1 MKKKDKIIII
11 ISILI
16 ALLGIGIYF
25 GVKYFLD
32 KDLEKLEQELQETK
46 EKFGTI
52 EEITVDELVTRF
64 NTQVIKDGVFNP
76 ANDEYLAIE
85 DNIYWYGLITGIYLG
100 IVPEEFNNDPKTEIV
115 DHTFIYTTKDSQPE
129 EASIEYIKFLIKANN
144 ENVTDEEIDNL
155 LERVFNIFSS
165 GMELGAELELFA
177 AKPTGGSTEL
187 VLTTGKANI
196 GEESFNTF
204 QNVTQLLTNTLKYD
218 IAKSLGSGST
228 EMELRTAPASTLK
241 EALEKFKNTMLL
253 DSDASTSAITHGE
266 AETDMVLTTNDFDI
280 FYMLSVEGEAMM
292 NLLFS
297 ADFEMWYT
305 LGTGDSS
312 MCLTVENSGVQS
324 KKFMTYESFLNLVL
338 EIGNILQCFIFP
350 DESGSLLS
358 SELNIGMKRHRLLS
372 EMDNL
377 TLSEHDDITL
387 EELDYV
393 ILA

>member
-1 MKKKDKIIII
+1 M
-11 ISILI
+11 
-16 ALLGIGIYF
+16 AQTY
-25 GVKYFLD
+25 
-32 KDLEKLEQELQETK
+32 
-46 EKFGTI
+46 
-52 EEITVDELVTRF
+52 
-64 NTQVIKDGVFNP
+64 
-76 ANDEYLAIE
+76 
-85 DNIYWYGLITGIYLG
+85 NIYLRKRLTEFDLIIRNLPYRDGLIIYNRMYLDAMVNYLYLQKF
-100 IVPEEFNNDPKTEIV
+100 IVGN
-115 DHTFIYTTKDSQPE
+115 
-129 EASIEYIKFLIKANN
+129 
-144 ENVTDEEIDNL
+144 TDTQLLSEIDNL
-155 LERVFNIFSS
+155 LERVFNIFSN

-177 AKPTGGSTEL
+177 AKPTGGSTEV
-187 VLTTGKANI
+187 VLTTGKADI
-196 GEESFNTF
+196 GEESFDTF
-204 QNVTQLLTNTLKYD
+204 QSVTQLLTNALKYD

-228 EMELRTAPASTLK
+228 EMELNMSPASTLK
-241 EALEKFKNTMLL
+241 EALDEFNSNMLL
-253 DSDASTSAITHGE
+253 ESDASTSAITHSE
-266 AETDMVLTTNDFDI
+266 VKADMVLSTNNFDI

-305 LGTGDSS
+305 LGNGNSS

-377 TLSEHDDITL
+377 TLFEHDDFTL
-387 EELDYV
+387 DELDYV

>member
-1 MKKKDKIIII
+1 M
-11 ISILI
+11 
-16 ALLGIGIYF
+16 AQTY
-25 GVKYFLD
+25 
-32 KDLEKLEQELQETK
+32 
-46 EKFGTI
+46 
-52 EEITVDELVTRF
+52 
-64 NTQVIKDGVFNP
+64 
-76 ANDEYLAIE
+76 
-85 DNIYWYGLITGIYLG
+85 NIYLRKRLTEFDLIIRNLPYRDGLVIYNRMYLDAMVNYLYLQKF
-100 IVPEEFNNDPKTEIV
+100 IVGDT
-115 DHTFIYTTKDSQPE
+115 DTKLVS
-129 EASIEYIKFLIKANN
+129 
-144 ENVTDEEIDNL
+144 EIDNL

-165 GMELGAELELFA
+165 GMKLGAELELFA

>member
-1 MKKKDKIIII
+1 M
-11 ISILI
+11 
-16 ALLGIGIYF
+16 AQTY
-25 GVKYFLD
+25 
-32 KDLEKLEQELQETK
+32 
-46 EKFGTI
+46 
-52 EEITVDELVTRF
+52 
-64 NTQVIKDGVFNP
+64 
-76 ANDEYLAIE
+76 
-85 DNIYWYGLITGIYLG
+85 NIYLRKRLTEFDLIIRNLPYRDGLIIYNRMYLDAMVNYLYLQKF
-100 IVPEEFNNDPKTEIV
+100 IVGNTDTQLLSEI
-115 DHTFIYTTKDSQPE
+115 E
-129 EASIEYIKFLIKANN
+129 
-144 ENVTDEEIDNL
+144 NL
-155 LERVFNIFSS
+155 LERVFNIFSN

-177 AKPTGGSTEL
+177 AKPTGGSTEV
-187 VLTTGKANI
+187 VLTTGKADI

-204 QNVTQLLTNTLKYD
+204 QSVTQLLTNALKYD

-228 EMELRTAPASTLK
+228 EMELNMSPASTLK
-241 EALEKFKNTMLL
+241 EALDEFNSNMLL
-253 DSDASTSAITHGE
+253 ESDASTSAITHSE
-266 AETDMVLTTNDFDI
+266 VKSDMVLSTNNFDI

-305 LGTGDSS
+305 LGNGNSS

-377 TLSEHDDITL
+377 TLFEHDDFTL
-387 EELDYV
+387 DELDYV